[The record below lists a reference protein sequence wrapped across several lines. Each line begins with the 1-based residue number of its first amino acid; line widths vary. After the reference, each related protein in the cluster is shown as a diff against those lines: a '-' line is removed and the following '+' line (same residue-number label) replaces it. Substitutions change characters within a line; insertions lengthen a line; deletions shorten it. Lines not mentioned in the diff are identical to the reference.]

1 MDFLKDKIRV
11 TLRELEKYR
20 KTLLTGVDGFT
31 YLPCA
36 PKIDNTLPAPDAGFV
51 PFTGED
57 WSIGRDS
64 HAWFYKHLVLP
75 QEYRGRK
82 VRFQV
87 LTGTRGWNVNNPQ
100 FIVYVNGVLRQGLDV
115 NHISLPLGTDGEYE
129 LYLYAYSGALAQ
141 DLKFFPSVYVTD
153 EAVEKLWY
161 DLRVPFE
168 LLDCLNPLGKEYADI
183 LGYLNRAVNCL
194 DLRQAPDGGFA
205 ESVRAADEVL
215 EKEQHPRYLMG
226 VGSPDC
232 LVEGVLRGIDMFD
245 CVLPTRIA
253 RNGTAFTHNGRVVVR
268 NGIYKEDFTPL
279 DDKCDC
285 YCCRNYTKAYLRHL
299 NNAGEILGGRLLSL
313 HNITYLTGL
322 MDRIREA
329 IMEDRF
335 LDFAEEFRLSPEY
348 KNM

>member
-36 PKIDNTLPAPDAGFV
+36 PKTDNTLPAPDAGFV

-115 NHISLPLGTDGEYE
+115 NHISLPLGTDGEYD

-141 DLKFFPSVYVTD
+141 DLKFFPSIYVTD

-205 ESVRAADEVL
+205 ESVKIHKTPEETYCATEMVFALDRYNRPYFMGKVQKMRASDERRKKRTFASQNKQR
-215 EKEQHPRYLMG
+215 KETAPAASACA
-226 VGSPDC
+226 GS
-232 LVEGVLRGIDMFD
+232 
-245 CVLPTRIA
+245 
-253 RNGTAFTHNGRVVVR
+253 
-268 NGIYKEDFTPL
+268 
-279 DDKCDC
+279 
-285 YCCRNYTKAYLRHL
+285 
-299 NNAGEILGGRLLSL
+299 
-313 HNITYLTGL
+313 
-322 MDRIREA
+322 
-329 IMEDRF
+329 
-335 LDFAEEFRLSPEY
+335 FR
-348 KNM
+348 KHV

>member
-36 PKIDNTLPAPDAGFV
+36 PKTDNTLPAPDAGFV

-205 ESVRAADEVL
+205 ESVRA
-215 EKEQHPRYLMG
+215 P
-226 VGSPDC
+226 GS
-232 LVEGVLRGIDMFD
+232 
-245 CVLPTRIA
+245 
-253 RNGTAFTHNGRVVVR
+253 
-268 NGIYKEDFTPL
+268 
-279 DDKCDC
+279 
-285 YCCRNYTKAYLRHL
+285 
-299 NNAGEILGGRLLSL
+299 GRLRRRGKRSSAPSR
-313 HNITYLTGL
+313 T
-322 MDRIREA
+322 
-329 IMEDRF
+329 
-335 LDFAEEFRLSPEY
+335 S
-348 KNM
+348 